1 MDDYISGHDS
11 RHATGQLRVC
21 LVQVNLV
28 CWLHVAMSSA
38 AMRTP
43 RKLQSPCAH
52 HVATICRY
60 FAMLYL
66 SPLTTSD
73 YASTGWERRTPAPRT
88 FTRVS
93 HGGVG
98 RWLSSDPRSH
108 LDLTSISRTRDTFK
122 FLAPDTQ
129 LTPTKTHLQY
139 PAQQSHT
146 RSPPNLRSR

>member
-93 HGGVG
+93 HGRCRSLLFG
-98 RWLSSDPRSH
+98 WSDPRSH

-129 LTPTKTHLQY
+129 LTQTKTHLQY
-139 PAQQSHT
+139 STQHSKATHG
-146 RSPPNLRSR
+146 RRI